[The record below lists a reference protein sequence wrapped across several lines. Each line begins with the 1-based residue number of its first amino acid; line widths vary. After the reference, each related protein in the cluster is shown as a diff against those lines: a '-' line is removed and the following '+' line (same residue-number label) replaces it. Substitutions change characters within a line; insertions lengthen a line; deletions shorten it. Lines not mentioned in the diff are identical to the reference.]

1 MALALS
7 LALSGIALL
16 LLLPSTRR
24 RLLARAMLWLRCI
37 LERLWDR
44 YPRSFDASSFVLIA
58 FAVCLGVLLPP
69 ATSVFLLRAVA
80 GGPR

>member
-7 LALSGIALL
+7 LALGGIAFL

-44 YPRSFDASSFVLIA
+44 YPRSFDASSIVLIA
-58 FAVCLGVLLPP
+58 FAVCLVVVLPP
-69 ATSVFLLRAVA
+69 ALTILLLLRA
-80 GGPR
+80 GGWP